1 MSSISQD
8 LSALLTP
15 NQAIEQM
22 IDLRIQLEEIEQQIQ
37 NLKPA
42 FYEACEQ
49 METDQIRR
57 ERALIYCKIN
67 NGKWVYPDNII
78 KQQQKLKQL
87 KLDFQTT
94 HEPNSGREVSW
105 VIKLYSD
112 DR

>member
-8 LSALLTP
+8 LP
-15 NQAIEQM
+15 HQAIEQM
-22 IDLRIQLEEIEQQIQ
+22 IDLRIQLEEIERQIQ
-37 NLKPA
+37 ELKPA

-49 METDQIRR
+49 LETDQIHH
-57 ERALIYCKIN
+57 EKALIYCKVTS
-67 NGKWVYPDNII
+67 GKWVYPDNII

-94 HEPNSGREVSW
+94 HEPISGREISW
-105 VIKLYSD
+105 VLKLYSD